1 MKNYEKNFENLDKV
15 ITKLNNSSLTVIA
28 GRPNSGKSNLVF
40 NIAVNVV
47 QKERVAIFS
56 LEMSKEYILNN
67 FIESN
72 SLNTKIIIEDTPGI
86 SVENIIK
93 QCIRLK
99 QEENIGLVVIDYL
112 QLISIE
118 DKNSGEQELSN
129 IGLSLKKLAEELKI
143 PILITSQLSRKPD
156 IRFKAGQDPRPTLKD
171 FGYSSGIIKY
181 ADIIMLLYKDDYYN
195 PNSNKK
201 SVLEINIAKNKN
213 GRLGTVI
220 IKKLYNL
227 K

>member
-28 GRPNSGKSNLVF
+28 GRSNSGKSNLVF

-156 IRFKAGQDPRPTLKD
+156 IRFKVGQDPRPTLKD

>member
-28 GRPNSGKSNLVF
+28 GRSNSGKSNLVF

-118 DKNSGEQELSN
+118 DKNSES
-129 IGLSLKKLAEELKI
+129 
-143 PILITSQLSRKPD
+143 
-156 IRFKAGQDPRPTLKD
+156 
-171 FGYSSGIIKY
+171 
-181 ADIIMLLYKDDYYN
+181 
-195 PNSNKK
+195 
-201 SVLEINIAKNKN
+201 KNYQ
-213 GRLGTVI
+213 T
-220 IKKLYNL
+220 
-227 K
+227 

>member
-1 MKNYEKNFENLDKV
+1 MKKNFENLDKV

-28 GRPNSGKSNLVF
+28 GRSNSGKSNLVF

-112 QLISIE
+112 QLILIE

>member
-28 GRPNSGKSNLVF
+28 GRSNSGKSNLVF